1 MGQAARIQAAL
12 QQTSAGEPP
21 SKGGVLAA
29 LRRSPLVGADLDLAR
44 SHEAGRK
51 VDL

>member
-1 MGQAARIQAAL
+1 MPYGFERPL
-12 QQTSAGEPP
+12 AGRSP
-21 SKGGVLAA
+21 AN
-29 LRRSPLVGADLDLAR
+29 RQRSPLVGADLNLAR